1 MRRLAFFAA
10 LLTFLSPS
18 VSSAGPAAIS
28 VRDAI
33 GLAAALR
40 SLDGHTV
47 VVQEAG
53 KDIAKTMS
61 YEFGSGTLRLR
72 IASDLRIL
80 AGVEKQLEDARRG
93 VVREI
98 LQSSGRALID
108 PGTPAYEDFTK
119 QMEAI
124 LEQPASGADG
134 LARIKASELKLD
146 KNEIPAT
153 TLAAMAPVLD
163 QDQ

>member
-1 MRRLAFFAA
+1 MRRTALFAV
-10 LLTFLSPS
+10 LLTVLSPC
-18 VSSAGPAAIS
+18 VSSAGQGAIS

-47 VVQEAG
+47 ILKQDG
-53 KDIAKTMS
+53 KDVPTMVT
-61 YEFGSGTLRLR
+61 YEFGSGSLRLR
-72 IASDLRIL
+72 IASDLAIL
-80 AGVEKQLEDARRG
+80 VAVEKQLEEARRS

-98 LQSSGRALID
+98 LRSRGVASID

-124 LEQPASGADG
+124 LDQPAAGTEG
-134 LARIKASELKLD
+134 LARIKGSELHLD
-146 KNEIPAT
+146 KNEIPVT